1 MLDFANESAFAR
13 LHSPVSGNGVTAMER
28 VGLGIA
34 TVMVRKGERAKLSD
48 AIRNLFGIGLPAG
61 AKWIAQGGVTFL
73 GTGPGKWLAI
83 SDTNGTTFVQSI
95 ETKLRGLAS
104 VVEQSGGLGVLR
116 LSGANLL
123 ETLAKGVQI
132 DLAADEFPVGSAAIT
147 SIAHIGVTLWKVDD
161 APTFDVAVARSLC
174 GSLQHWL
181 DMSTSAHSLSPPH
194 RPD

>member
-1 MLDFANESAFAR
+1 VPDFANESAFAR
-13 LHSPVSGNGVTAMER
+13 LHSPVFGNGVTVMER

-34 TVMVRKGERAKLSD
+34 AVMVRRGERAKLSD
-48 AIRNLFGIGLPAG
+48 AIKDLFGVALPAG
-61 AKWIAQGGVTFL
+61 AEWIAQDGVTFL

-83 SDTNGTTFVQSI
+83 SDANGTTFAHSI
-95 ETKLRGLAS
+95 EAKLRGLAS

-116 LSGANLL
+116 LSGRNLF

-132 DLAADEFPVGSAAIT
+132 DLAADKFPVGSAAIT

-161 APTFDVAVARSLC
+161 APTIDIAVARSLC
-174 GSLQHWL
+174 GSFQHWL
-181 DMSTSAHSLSPPH
+181 EMSTSAHSLCPHH